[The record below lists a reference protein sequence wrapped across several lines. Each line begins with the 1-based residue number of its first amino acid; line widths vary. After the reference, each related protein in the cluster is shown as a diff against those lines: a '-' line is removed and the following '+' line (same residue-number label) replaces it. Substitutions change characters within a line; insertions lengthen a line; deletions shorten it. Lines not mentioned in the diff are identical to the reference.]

1 MVRDCRRKAG
11 ENGRRAGQMGGEASE
26 GREEGEGGTKK
37 DWKVLA
43 RVEDEGRG
51 RTFAKRKPTSPDSKE
66 LQ

>member
-1 MVRDCRRKAG
+1 
-11 ENGRRAGQMGGEASE
+11 MGGRQEKREKSGQVGGGAE
-26 GREEGEGGTKK
+26 GMEEGEGGTKK

-51 RTFAKRKPTSPDSKE
+51 RTFARKKPDSKE